1 MNVIEIRELNKKFE
15 TFVAIDNISLE
26 IQEGEIYGLL
36 GPNGAGKSTAIAI
49 ICGLLKPTSGEIKI
63 LDVDVTKSM
72 RGQNKKIGYVPQEI
86 ALYSEF
92 TAYENLK
99 FFGELYG
106 LRGIKLK
113 EKIEYAL
120 EFTGLLEQ
128 SKKIVGKFS
137 GGMKRRL
144 NIACA
149 IMHDPKIIIMDEP
162 TVGID
167 PQSRNLILEAVKK
180 LNKKGTTVIYTTH
193 YMEEIS
199 AICTKIAIMDH
210 GNIIVTG
217 TEEELKSLISDFNVL
232 EVEIIGDNFNIDGI
246 NDVIGV
252 TKFEVKENKVSIFS
266 EKEVS
271 NLNKIIEF
279 LGDRDIKISN
289 IGFKDI
295 TLETVFLSLTGRSL
309 RD

>member
-72 RGQNKKIGYVPQEI
+72 KGQNKKIGYVPQEI

-180 LNKKGTTVIYTTH
+180 LNKKGTTIIYTTH

-246 NDVIGV
+246 NDVTGV

>member
-149 IMHDPKIIIMDEP
+149 IMHEPKIVIMDEP

-180 LNKKGTTVIYTTH
+180 LNKKGTTIIYTTH

>member
-1 MNVIEIRELNKKFE
+1 MNAVEIRELNKKFE

-72 RGQNKKIGYVPQEI
+72 KGQNKKIGYVPQEI

-92 TAYENLK
+92 TTYENLK

-180 LNKKGTTVIYTTH
+180 LNKKGTTIIYTTH

>member
-72 RGQNKKIGYVPQEI
+72 KGQNKKIGYVPQEI

-149 IMHDPKIIIMDEP
+149 IMHEPKIVIMDEP

-180 LNKKGTTVIYTTH
+180 LNKKGTTIIYTTH

>member
-246 NDVIGV
+246 NDVTGV